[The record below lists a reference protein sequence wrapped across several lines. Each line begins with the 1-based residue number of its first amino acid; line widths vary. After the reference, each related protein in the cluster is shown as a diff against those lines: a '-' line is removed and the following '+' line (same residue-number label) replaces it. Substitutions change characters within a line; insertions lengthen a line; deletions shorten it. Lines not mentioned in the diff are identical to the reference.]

1 MIYISKTK
9 YKMSNQQ
16 YLPKASLK
24 NSILEQHESNNTNN
38 FCELLKPYT
47 NSEFLP
53 THIINKMLLYAFK
66 SCEIMHEYTS
76 YHKII
81 KIKISDL
88 ISAPIVNWQYNRPP
102 DQTRCYDIARYIY
115 RSKTAVDTMLYL
127 SFNTK
132 NQTFDIIDGIHR
144 FTSIKI
150 IENNNSKPLD
160 LLTPSEFGN
169 NEDAQWLYDSYIII
183 NLRINASEGELI
195 ELFKSLNKSNPI
207 PELYIRDVNKCKKDI
222 IESMSNNWQ
231 VKYTCH
237 FSSNNSPNK
246 PNINR
251 DRFIDLLE
259 IIYDKYKI
267 TEETKSLLESKL
279 ELANTNI
286 SYNKPKKLTKKVIEK
301 CTKSGC
307 WLFVYNI
314 QELAKMI

>member
-1 MIYISKTK
+1 
-9 YKMSNQQ
+9 
-16 YLPKASLK
+16 
-24 NSILEQHESNNTNN
+24 
-38 FCELLKPYT
+38 
-47 NSEFLP
+47 
-53 THIINKMLLYAFK
+53 
-66 SCEIMHEYTS
+66 
-76 YHKII
+76 
-81 KIKISDL
+81 
-88 ISAPIVNWQYNRPP
+88 
-102 DQTRCYDIARYIY
+102 
-115 RSKTAVDTMLYL
+115 MLYL

-237 FSSNNSPNK
+237 FSSHNSPNK